1 MKKENKTN
9 LIAVRLSDDE
19 VSRLVRLC
27 EDANMARSD
36 LIRMA
41 LDDVVIYRVDGFKE
55 FTVQLLRCGNNLN
68 QIARVLNQNPNSAI
82 VECLRTIQQDFSEL
96 KNKVSEIGE
105 RLCQ

>member
-27 EDANMARSD
+27 EDADLSRSD
-36 LIRMA
+36 LVRMA

-55 FTVQLLRCGNNLN
+55 FTVQLLKCGNNLN

-82 VECLRTIQQDFSEL
+82 AECFEAIQNDFSEL
-96 KNKVSEIGE
+96 KDRVSEIGE
-105 RLCQ
+105 CLCP